1 MGRLDKMKRQA
12 ILEANQRNLGI
23 IVEQEQTIGNMVD
36 KASGQ
41 SGSLNKLGD
50 TPVKSILP
58 QLVGALVGLGVGVI
72 SKMKRDKR
80 QKQLSNLLNDINTVL
95 EDNMSPAEIG
105 CLSKNL
111 ASKGK
116 VTKLNSPTNSFIY
129 GSSQKRKE
137 NILKSIVDCVGDDD
151 RAEDISNKL
160 NGYITRIEE
169 EQQKIK
175 DEEKREKNISS
186 IK

>member
-1 MGRLDKMKRQA
+1 MKTRLDETNKMRK
-12 ILEANQRNLGI
+12 LMGLSLLT
-23 IVEQEQTIGNMVD
+23 EQLDEQTIGNMVD
-36 KASGQ
+36 KVSGQ

-58 QLVGALVGLGVGVI
+58 QVVGALVGLGVGVI
-72 SKMKRDKR
+72 SKMKTDKKR
-80 QKQLSNLLNDINTVL
+80 KQLSNLLNDINTVL
-95 EDNMSPAEIG
+95 EDDMSPAEIG

-116 VTKLNSPTNSFIY
+116 VTKLNSPTNSFIH

-137 NILKSIVDCVGDDD
+137 NILKSIVDCVGDD

>member
-1 MGRLDKMKRQA
+1 MKTRLEETNHMRKLMGLP
-12 ILEANQRNLGI
+12 LLN
-23 IVEQEQTIGNMVD
+23 EQGTVGNFVD
-36 KASGQ
+36 KVSGR
-41 SGSLNKLGD
+41 SDSLNKLGN

-58 QLVGALVGLGVGVI
+58 QVVGALVGLGVGVI
-72 SKMKRDKR
+72 SKMKTDKKR
-80 QKQLSNLLNDINTVL
+80 KQLSNLLNDINTVL
-95 EDNMSPAEIG
+95 EDDMSPAEIW

-116 VTKLNSPTNSFIY
+116 VTKLNSPTNSFIH

-137 NILKSIVDCVGDDD
+137 NILKSIEDCVGDDT
-151 RAEDISNKL
+151 AEDISNKL

-169 EQQKIK
+169 EKQKIK
-175 DEEKREKNISS
+175 DEEKRQKNITS

>member
-1 MGRLDKMKRQA
+1 MRKLMGLSLLTEQLD
-12 ILEANQRNLGI
+12 
-23 IVEQEQTIGNMVD
+23 EQTIGNMVD
-36 KASGQ
+36 KVSGQ

-58 QLVGALVGLGVGVI
+58 QVVGALVGLGVGVI
-72 SKMKRDKR
+72 SKMKTDKKR
-80 QKQLSNLLNDINTVL
+80 KQLSNLLNDINTVL
-95 EDNMSPAEIG
+95 EDDMSPAEIG

-116 VTKLNSPTNSFIY
+116 VTKLNSPTNSFIH

-137 NILKSIVDCVGDDD
+137 NILKSIVDCVGDD

>member
-1 MGRLDKMKRQA
+1 MKTRLEETNKMRKLMGLSLLTEQLD
-12 ILEANQRNLGI
+12 
-23 IVEQEQTIGNMVD
+23 EQTIGNMVD
-36 KASGQ
+36 KVSGQ

-58 QLVGALVGLGVGVI
+58 QVVGALVGLGVGVI
-72 SKMKRDKR
+72 SKMKTDKKR
-80 QKQLSNLLNDINTVL
+80 KQLSNLLNDINTVL
-95 EDNMSPAEIG
+95 EDDMSPAEIG

-116 VTKLNSPTNSFIY
+116 VTKLNSPTNSFIH

-137 NILKSIVDCVGDDD
+137 NILKSIVDCVGDD

>member
-1 MGRLDKMKRQA
+1 MKTRLDETNHMRKLMG
-12 ILEANQRNLGI
+12 LSLLT
-23 IVEQEQTIGNMVD
+23 EQLDEQTIGNMVD
-36 KASGQ
+36 KVSGQ

-58 QLVGALVGLGVGVI
+58 QVVGALVGLGVGVI
-72 SKMKRDKR
+72 SKMKTDKKR
-80 QKQLSNLLNDINTVL
+80 KQLSNLLNDINTVL
-95 EDNMSPAEIG
+95 EDDMSPAEIG

-116 VTKLNSPTNSFIY
+116 VTKLNSPTNSFIH

-137 NILKSIVDCVGDDD
+137 NILKSIVDCVGDD

>member
-1 MGRLDKMKRQA
+1 MKTRLDETNHMRKLMG
-12 ILEANQRNLGI
+12 LSLLT
-23 IVEQEQTIGNMVD
+23 EQLDEQTIGNMVV
-36 KASGQ
+36 KVSGQ

-58 QLVGALVGLGVGVI
+58 QVVGALVGLGVGVI
-72 SKMKRDKR
+72 SKMKTDKKR
-80 QKQLSNLLNDINTVL
+80 KQLSNLLNDINTVL
-95 EDNMSPAEIG
+95 EDDMSPAEIG

-116 VTKLNSPTNSFIY
+116 VTKLNSPTNSFIH

-137 NILKSIVDCVGDDD
+137 NILKSIVDCVGDD